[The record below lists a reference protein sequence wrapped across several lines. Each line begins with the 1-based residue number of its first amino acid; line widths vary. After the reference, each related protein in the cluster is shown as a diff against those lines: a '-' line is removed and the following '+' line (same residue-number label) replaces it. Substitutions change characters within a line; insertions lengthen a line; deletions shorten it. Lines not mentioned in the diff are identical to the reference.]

1 MRGLPKMLLYPL
13 SVMLFAMLS
22 YMYIFLNM
30 FTFNSLLN
38 NVKAETDELY
48 CSSLFIVSF

>member
-1 MRGLPKMLLYPL
+1 MRLAPKMLLYI

-30 FTFNSLLN
+30 FMFNSFLN
-38 NVKAETDELY
+38 NVKAETDELC
-48 CSSLFIVSF
+48 CSSLFVVSF